1 MLKEA
6 IGSKIGILLMS
17 KTKLD
22 ETFSIYFRGIFS
34 QFILEEFASPYSLD
48 RTEHSRDLTLF
59 VRKDMPF
66 KPSRNI
72 NPPGNIEN
80 IFVEIN
86 IRSKI
91 DLFQG
96 LIAYVLFK
104 ITQSV

>member
-22 ETFSIYFRGIFS
+22 ETFSINFRGIFS
-34 QFILEEFASPYSLD
+34 QFILEEFTSPYSLN

-59 VRKDMPF
+59 VRKDIPF
-66 KPSRNI
+66 KLSRNI
-72 NPPGNIEN
+72 NPPDNIEN

-96 LIAYVLFK
+96 PIAYVLFK

>member
-1 MLKEA
+1 
-6 IGSKIGILLMS
+6 
-17 KTKLD
+17 
-22 ETFSIYFRGIFS
+22 
-34 QFILEEFASPYSLD
+34 
-48 RTEHSRDLTLF
+48 
-59 VRKDMPF
+59 MPF
-66 KPSRNI
+66 KLSRNI

-96 LIAYVLFK
+96 PIAYVLFK